1 MAAAASNRIQKH
13 KVADDQWARYV
24 RARDTGHLDWVEQA
38 QKFNKFYQGEQ
49 WKETDLADLAVSGR
63 PALTINTILPTINT
77 VLGEQ
82 ATKRSEIQFK
92 PKRGASH
99 ETAQTLNRLYKHTS
113 DDIEYDYLE
122 SQVFSD
128 GLIQDRGFFNLRID
142 FSDNIQGEV
151 MLEAEDPVDILIDP
165 DAKEYDPETWVEV
178 FKTKWKTLDEI
189 ELTYGKKKA
198 EEVRD
203 TIHQSRYY
211 GMDSVDFRET
221 RFGSTETVPGSIRD
235 VENGYISETE
245 THKIR
250 SVRIVERQHRTIQS
264 VDFFV
269 DLMHGDMKKCPET
282 WDEERRQKFAQ
293 TYKLGIVPREVKRI
307 RWTVTADRIVLFDD
321 WSPYD
326 FFTIIPYFPYFR
338 RGRPFGM
345 VKNLISPQEQLNKI
359 SSQEL
364 HVVNTTANS
373 GWMVPTGSLLNMTL
387 DELETRGS
395 KTGTVVEYNPTIG
408 EPTKIQ
414 SNDIPA
420 GLDRI
425 SMKAAMNIKEISGV
439 TAPMMGQDTGEQ
451 SGVAINARNA
461 RSQVQ
466 IQIPL
471 DNLAKTRKMVA
482 DRILLLFQQF
492 YTEERTFYIANDSM
506 NREPGSEEFQEL
518 IINQKMA
525 GGQIVNNI
533 TVGKYDVTVSNQP
546 AKDIYNDTQFEEALE
561 LRQIGVAIPDD
572 VVVEYSN
579 LGKKYDLAERIR
591 KDNGQG
597 EMTPEQQAQ
606 AQMMQEL
613 QMKEVQ
619 LNLDELEAKVEK
631 LQTASALDMA
641 RAQDLEGGG
650 DANRQLKEVEMI
662 AKDSMNVDDN
672 ETKLQLQEMKE
683 RAELL
688 LAQLDSATRIKTSE
702 MRSQNKSAPGSAQAN
717 P

>member
-1 MAAAASNRIQKH
+1 MAAAASKRIEKH

-49 WKETDLADLAVSGR
+49 WKETDLADLSCSGR

-82 ATKRSEIQFK
+82 ATKRSEVQFK
-92 PKRGASH
+92 PKRAASH
-99 ETAQTLNRLYKHTS
+99 ETAQTLNRLYKHVTG
-113 DDIEYDYLE
+113 DINYDYLE
-122 SQVFSD
+122 SQAFSD

-142 FSDNIQGEV
+142 FSENIQGEIK
-151 MLEAEDPVDILIDP
+151 LEVEDPVDILIDP
-165 DAKEYDPETWVEV
+165 DAKEYDPESWTEV

-198 EEVRD
+198 DEVRD
-203 TIHQSRYY
+203 TVNQARYY

-235 VENGYISETE
+235 IENGYVSETE
-245 THKIR
+245 VRKVR
-250 SVRIVERQHRTIQS
+250 SVRIIERQHRTIQS

-282 WDEERRQKFAQ
+282 WDDERRQKFAQ
-293 TYKLGIVPREVKRI
+293 TYKLGIVPREVQRI

-395 KTGTVVEYNPTIG
+395 KTGTVIEFNPTIG
-408 EPTKIQ
+408 TPEKIQ
-414 SNDIPA
+414 PNAIPA

-439 TAPMMGQDTGEQ
+439 TAPMMEQDTGEQ

-466 IQIPL
+466 MQIPL

-482 DRILLLFQQF
+482 ERILILFQQF
-492 YTEERTFYIANDSM
+492 YTEERIFYIANDSM
-506 NREPGSEEFQEL
+506 NREPGSEEFEKL
-518 IINQKMA
+518 VINQKMA

-533 TVGKYDVTVSNQP
+533 TLGKYDVVVSSQP
-546 AKDIYNDTQFEEALE
+546 AKDIYNDTQFEEALQ
-561 LRQIGVAIPDD
+561 LRQIGVNVPDD
-572 VVVEYSN
+572 TVVEYSN
-579 LGKKYDLAERIR
+579 LGQKYELAERIR
-591 KDNGQG
+591 KANGQG
-597 EMTPEQQAQ
+597 KMTPEEQAQ
-606 AQMMQEL
+606 AQQMQEL
-613 QMKEVQ
+613 QMKELT
-619 LNLDELEAKVEK
+619 LNLDELQAKVEK

-650 DANRQLKEVEMI
+650 AANRQLKELEMI
-662 AKDSMNVDDN
+662 AKDEMNVDDN
-672 ETKLQLQEMKE
+672 ATKVQIQNMKE
-683 RAELL
+683 QAEKL
-688 LAQLDSATRIKTSE
+688 LAQLDAATRIKTSE
-702 MRSQNKSAPGSAQAN
+702 MRSQNKPAPSSAPASS
-717 P
+717 